1 VVDLGIA
8 VRRFTKIFSGF
19 FRGFFHRIGAKIAWG
34 DLVQKQG
41 TVRGEKGGVMGKK
54 VFGLMPVLM
63 LLLVLAAPVAAAEKT
78 LQVDIPGCGA

>member
-1 VVDLGIA
+1 M
-8 VRRFTKIFSGF
+8 
-19 FRGFFHRIGAKIAWG
+19 
-34 DLVQKQG
+34 QKQG